1 MRILRRARSKTH
13 HIPRK
18 TRAAEFDQA
27 VAEFF
32 MRLAIDEAE
41 KGVGRTSPNPAVG
54 AVIVKAGRILSRGH
68 HRKAGTPH
76 AEQLAIAAAKGNT
89 RGADLYTSLEPCNHF
104 GRTPPCSQA
113 ILAAGIRR
121 VFYGSS
127 DPNPLVNGKGVARLR
142 RAGVDVVAGVL
153 AEECDALNR
162 PFFKWM
168 KQRMPWVTLKA
179 AITLDGKLASSTGD
193 SRWVTG
199 EVARTRVHELRNRAD
214 VILVGAGTV
223 EKDDPQ
229 LTTRIP
235 GGRNAVRVIV
245 DSTLRL
251 SPRSKVFRDTDAAK
265 TIVAT
270 LQKADSPKAR
280 RLGDLGVEVWNVP
293 GRRGAVSL
301 ESLLRQLGEAGLLHV
316 FVEGGAEIFGSFL
329 KEKLADE
336 LLLFI
341 APKIIGASGI
351 SWAGELGVNEMAKA
365 LKLDATKVE
374 RVGDDILVSAALS
387 AHAKRPA

>member
-1 MRILRRARSKTH
+1 
-13 HIPRK
+13 
-18 TRAAEFDQA
+18 
-27 VAEFF
+27 
-32 MRLAIDEAE
+32 
-41 KGVGRTSPNPAVG
+41 VG
-54 AVIVKAGRILSRGH
+54 AVIVKSGRIVSRGH

-76 AEQLAIAAAKGNT
+76 AEAIAIAAAKGST
-89 RGADLYTSLEPCNHF
+89 RGADLYTTLEPCNHF

-113 ILAAGIRR
+113 ILDAGIRR
-121 VFYGSS
+121 VVYGSS
-127 DPNPLVNGKGVARLR
+127 DPNPLVNGKGIARLR
-142 RAGVDVVAGVL
+142 RAGVEVVAGVL

-168 KQRMPWVTLKA
+168 KTRMPFVSLKA
-179 AITLDGKLASSTGD
+179 AITLDGKLASATGD

-199 EVARTRVHELRNRAD
+199 EAARLRVHELRNRAD
-214 VILVGAGTV
+214 AILVGAGTV

-235 GGRNAVRVIV
+235 GGKNAVRVIV

-251 SPRSKVFRDTDAAK
+251 SPRSKVFRDTDAAR

-270 LQKADSPKAR
+270 LQRADSPKAK
-280 RLGDLGVEVWNVP
+280 RLAELGVEVWNVP
-293 GRRGAVSL
+293 ARRDGVDL
-301 ESLLRQLGEAGLLHV
+301 QSLLRQLGEAGLLHV
-316 FVEGGAEIFGSFL
+316 FVEGGAEIFSSFL

-351 SWAGELGVNEMAKA
+351 SWAGELGVQQMAKA
-365 LKLDATKVE
+365 LKLQTTQVE
-374 RVGDDILVSAALS
+374 RVGEDILVTATLS
-387 AHAKRPA
+387 ALGRSLA

>member
-1 MRILRRARSKTH
+1 MSAVRIVTRGRSKTH

-32 MRLAIDEAE
+32 MRLAIDEAR
-41 KGVGRTSPNPAVG
+41 KGVGRTAPNPAVG
-54 AVIVKAGRILSRGH
+54 AVIVKAGRIIARGH

-76 AEQLAIAAAKGNT
+76 AEVVAIQAAKGRT
-89 RGADLYTSLEPCNHF
+89 RGADLYTTLEPCNHF

-113 ILAAGIRR
+113 ILDAGIRR
-121 VFYGSS
+121 VVCGSA
-127 DPNPLVNGKGVARLR
+127 DPNPMVDGKGIARLR
-142 RAGVDVVAGVL
+142 RAGVQVVTGVL
-153 AEECDALNR
+153 KDEADALNR

-168 KQRMPWVTLKA
+168 KTQKPFVTLKA
-179 AITLDGKLASSTGD
+179 AITLDGKLASATGD

-199 EVARTRVHELRNRAD
+199 EAARQRVHELRDRAD
-214 VILVGAGTV
+214 AILVGAGTV

-235 GGRNAVRVIV
+235 GGRDAVRVIV

-251 SPRSKVFRDTDAAK
+251 SPRAKVFTQKSQAK

-270 LQKADSPKAR
+270 VQNADSPRAL
-280 RLGDLGVEVWNVP
+280 RLAEAGVEVWNVP
-293 GRRGAVSL
+293 AKGDRVDL
-301 ESLLRQLGEAGLLHV
+301 KSLLRQLGEAGLVHI
-316 FVEGGAEIFGSFL
+316 FVEGGAEIFASFL
-329 KEKLADE
+329 QQKLADE

-351 SWAGELGVNEMAKA
+351 SWAGDLGVTQMAKA
-365 LKLDATKVE
+365 LKLQTTRVE
-374 RVGDDILVSAALS
+374 RVGEDILLTAKLS
-387 AHAKRPA
+387 EHG